1 MHARER
7 GQDSREH
14 SQHRAIII
22 PGRIHLPA
30 TKAKASNTLKWRLAI
45 SEQLAT
51 GACCCLWRNSRSQQ
65 GKEEGRKLWSV
76 AGR

>member
-1 MHARER
+1 MSARER

-14 SQHRAIII
+14 SQHRVIVI

-30 TKAKASNTLKWRLAI
+30 TKAKASSTLKWRLAI
-45 SEQLAT
+45 SEQLAI

-65 GKEEGRKLWSV
+65 GKEEGRKLWSA